1 MLECSHPIKQKMD
14 EHSGEL
20 ELNYMKWL
28 ILAFVFVPIAE
39 IALLLYSGSAIGI
52 FPTILLIIITGIGG
66 AYLAKRQGLKAW
78 TELRTRMAT
87 METPGN
93 AIIDGV
99 CIFFGGILLIMPG
112 FITDIAGVL
121 LLFKGPRKLLRPL
134 IVAWLYRKMK
144 KGQIVIR

>member
-1 MLECSHPIKQKMD
+1 MNEAA
-14 EHSGEL
+14 EEL
-20 ELNYMKWL
+20 ELIQMRWL
-28 ILAFVFVPIAE
+28 LIAFILLPIAE
-39 IALLLYSGSAIGI
+39 IALLLYSGSELGI

-78 TELRTRMAT
+78 KDLRSRMST

-93 AIIDGV
+93 AIIDSV
-99 CIFFGGILLIMPG
+99 CIFLGGILLIMPG

-121 LLFKGPRKLLRPL
+121 LMFKGPRKLIRPL
-134 IVAWLYRKMK
+134 IVAWIYRKMK

>member
-1 MLECSHPIKQKMD
+1 MND
-14 EHSGEL
+14 YSGEL
-20 ELNYMKWL
+20 EWIQMKWL

-52 FPTILLIIITGIGG
+52 FPTILLIIATGIAG
-66 AYLAKRQGLKAW
+66 AYLARRQGLKAW

-87 METPGN
+87 METPVN

-121 LLFKGPRKLLRPL
+121 LLFKGPRKVIRPL
-134 IVAWLYRKMK
+134 IVAWLYRKMR

>member
-1 MLECSHPIKQKMD
+1 MND
-14 EHSGEL
+14 YSGEL
-20 ELNYMKWL
+20 EWIQMKWL

-52 FPTILLIIITGIGG
+52 FPTILLIIATGIAG
-66 AYLAKRQGLKAW
+66 AYLARRQGLKAW

-121 LLFKGPRKLLRPL
+121 LLFKGPRKVIRPL
-134 IVAWLYRKMK
+134 IVAWLYRKMR